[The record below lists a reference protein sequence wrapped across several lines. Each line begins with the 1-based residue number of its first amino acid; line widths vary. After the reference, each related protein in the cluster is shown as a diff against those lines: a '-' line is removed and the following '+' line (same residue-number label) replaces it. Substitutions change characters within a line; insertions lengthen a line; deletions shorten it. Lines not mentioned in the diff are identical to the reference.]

1 MDTDTFQIV
10 DAHVHIGRGQISTD
24 PLMSNI
30 SAEHILQLMSE
41 ASVRCSIIFAPHC
54 PAGYSEANREV
65 AAYVAE
71 RPEKFIGFGRVR
83 FRPVG
88 RAPLPFWR
96 RGARKLSRIVNGR
109 FGGFPERYLERLVD
123 PGAADRQQQTLDEVR
138 RCFEQYKFRGIK
150 LHPVQDGVPPAPVF
164 DIIDDCRK
172 PVLFHAGTG
181 IDLRAL
187 EEKIIR
193 RYRMPII
200 LAHMGGY
207 AADRRLYLEA
217 IALAQRYPHVYLDTS
232 YVFFQYVLEMAL
244 TSCPSKI
251 VFGSDAPGVHPR
263 TSITCLLSLR
273 VADEVKQMV
282 LADNIRRILETSR

>member
-1 MDTDTFQIV
+1 MEADTFRII
-10 DAHVHIGRGQISTD
+10 DAHVHIGQGQISTD

-30 SAEHILQLMSE
+30 SAEHILQLMAE
-41 ASVRCSIIFAPHC
+41 ASVRRSIIFAPHC
-54 PAGYSEANREV
+54 PAGYTEANREV
-65 AAYVAE
+65 AAYVAQA
-71 RPEKFIGFGRVR
+71 PEKFIGFGRVR
-83 FRPVG
+83 FRPVARG
-88 RAPLPFWR
+88 PRPLWR
-96 RGARKLSRIVNGR
+96 RAARKLSRIVNSR
-109 FGGFPERYLERLVD
+109 FGGFPDRYLDRLVD
-123 PGAADRQQQTLDEVR
+123 PDVADRQQQTLDEVR
-138 RCFEQYKFRGIK
+138 RCFEEYRFHGIK
-150 LHPVQDGVPPAPVF
+150 LHPVQDGVPPEPVF
-164 DIIDDCRK
+164 GVIDDCRK

-207 AADRRLYLEA
+207 AADRRLYMEA
-217 IALAQRYPHVYLDTS
+217 LALAQRYQHVYLDTS

-244 TSCPSKI
+244 TRCPSKI

-273 VADEVKQMV
+273 VTDEVKQMV
-282 LADNIRRILETSR
+282 FADNIERILET